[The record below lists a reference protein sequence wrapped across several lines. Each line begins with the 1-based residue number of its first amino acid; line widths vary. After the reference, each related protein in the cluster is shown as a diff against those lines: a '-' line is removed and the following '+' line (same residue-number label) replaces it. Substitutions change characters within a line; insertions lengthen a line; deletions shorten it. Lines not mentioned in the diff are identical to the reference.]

1 MIKDTFLSAE
11 KLFTDELFRKTQ
23 NQTNL
28 NTCCDANDE
37 NIMIEMA
44 THIREVPQFSTL
56 SLKDIFIVLIFTY
69 YSLRYN
75 EQTEEWLTTGFLNR
89 ILYNKELGKQLYF
102 QITTGDIMVNDDNL
116 SSAIRR
122 YIMEMNG
129 GKKKSRKSTKSRKSR
144 KSRKYK

>member
-11 KLFTDELFRKTQ
+11 KLFIDELFRKTQ
-23 NQTNL
+23 NQPNL
-28 NTCCDANDE
+28 NICCDDNDE
-37 NIMIEMA
+37 NIIIEMA
-44 THIREVPQFSTL
+44 THIREVPQFSNL

-89 ILYNKELGKQLYF
+89 ILSNKELGKQLYF
-102 QITTGDIMVNDDNL
+102 QITTGDITVGYHNL

-122 YIMEMNG
+122 HIMEMNC
-129 GKKKSRKSTKSRKSR
+129 
-144 KSRKYK
+144 